1 MTQSARL
8 AGIVAPLAIARDHP
22 SYEGHF
28 PGRPIL
34 PAVVLLAEALAAIE
48 AATGRGPE
56 AWTLASAKFLE
67 PVTPGTALTL
77 AHETLASGSMR
88 FEIRSAAG
96 VVAHGVFAPRG
107 A

>member
-1 MTQSARL
+1 MAAT
-8 AGIVAPLAIARDHP
+8 VTPLAIARDHP
-22 SYEGHF
+22 SYQGHF

-34 PAVVLLAEALAAIE
+34 PAVVLLAEALVAVE

-77 AHETLASGSMR
+77 AHERLESGAMR
-88 FEIRSAAG
+88 FEIRSAAAL
-96 VVAHGVFAPRG
+96 VAHGVFAPRIP
-107 A
+107 